1 MPWAADGLMIEPEV
15 SVPIVTAA
23 SAAAAA
29 VAEPE
34 EEPLGFWS
42 ASSAFRTCPPSRSSR
57 SGCCW

>member
-1 MPWAADGLMIEPEV
+1 MPWAADGLMIEPDV

-34 EEPLGFWS
+34 DEPLGFWS
-42 ASSAFRTCPPSRSSR
+42 ASSACRTCPPSPE
-57 SGCCW
+57 